1 MGRTF
6 TGAPQSF
13 VSHGSLYLICSNM
26 GVQSYPMTV
35 VLDTTIRR
43 DALRGRGALSNA
55 VGRYERQTRTLLD
68 DGWDR
73 STGQPSVA
81 KAPGRA
87 TAKNVVPA
95 AFMDDGRDDGWRADD
110 NAPPPI
116 RTEVVL
122 DATRSII
129 ARNKSPDISFD
140 QSINPYRG
148 CEHGCIYCF
157 ARPTHAYLGLSPG
170 VDFESRLFAKPD
182 AARLLAKELSA
193 PGYVPRVIAMGT
205 NTDPYQPLEKQM
217 RITRSI
223 LEVLR
228 DFRHPVAIVTKS
240 PLILRDLDILSEM
253 AAMGLAKA
261 ALSITTLDRKLARAM
276 EPRAGT
282 PSRRLQAI
290 QGLAD
295 AGVPAGVM
303 FAPAIPALND
313 HEMEAVLS
321 AAAGHGA
328 RSAGYVLLRL
338 PLEIKDL
345 FREWLETNAPG
356 RARHVMT
363 LVRQMRGGK
372 DYDAAW
378 NTRMKGTGPYAEMM
392 ARRFHMAVRK
402 QGLNRPAPPLA
413 IHSFRRPA
421 RIGDQL
427 ALF

>member
-1 MGRTF
+1 
-6 TGAPQSF
+6 
-13 VSHGSLYLICSNM
+13 
-26 GVQSYPMTV
+26 MTV
-35 VLDTTIRR
+35 VLDTTIQR

-68 DGWDR
+68 DGWNR
-73 STGQPSVA
+73 SIGQPSVA
-81 KAPGRA
+81 KGREQQRGDGRA
-87 TAKNVVPA
+87 AIKGIGHQPA
-95 AFMDDGRDDGWRADD
+95 VIADDGWDDGWRFDD
-110 NAPPPI
+110 DAPPPI

-129 ARNKSPDISFD
+129 AHNKSPDISFD

-157 ARPTHAYLGLSPG
+157 ARPTHAYLGMSPG

-182 AARLLAKELSA
+182 AARLLAKELRA
-193 PGYVPRVIAMGT
+193 PGYVPRVIALGT

-290 QGLAD
+290 QGLSD
-295 AGVPAGVM
+295 AGIPAGVM

-402 QGLNRPAPPLA
+402 LGLNRPSPPLA

>member
-1 MGRTF
+1 
-6 TGAPQSF
+6 
-13 VSHGSLYLICSNM
+13 
-26 GVQSYPMTV
+26 MTV
-35 VLDTTIRR
+35 VLSTTIKPQ
-43 DALRGRGALSNA
+43 LLHGRGAVSNA
-55 VGRYERQTRTLLD
+55 AGRYERQTRVLLD
-68 DGWDR
+68 DGWD
-73 STGQPSVA
+73 
-81 KAPGRA
+81 
-87 TAKNVVPA
+87 
-95 AFMDDGRDDGWRADD
+95 DGWRTEDD
-110 NAPPPI
+110 APPPL
-116 RTEVVL
+116 RTEVIH

-129 ARNKSPDISFD
+129 ARNQSPDISFD

-148 CEHGCIYCF
+148 CEHGCVYCF
-157 ARPTHAYLGLSPG
+157 ARPTHAFLGMSPG
-170 VDFESRLFAKPD
+170 VDFESRLFAKPN
-182 AARLLAKELSA
+182 AAALLAKELSA
-193 PGYVPRVIAMGT
+193 PGYVPKVIALGT
-205 NTDPYQPLEKQM
+205 NTDPYQPLEKKM
-217 RITRSI
+217 RITRQI

-240 PLILRDLDILSEM
+240 PLILRDLDILSDM
-253 AAMGLAKA
+253 AGMGLAKA

-282 PSRRLQAI
+282 PMRRLQAI
-290 QGLAD
+290 QGLSD

-345 FREWLETNAPG
+345 FREWLEVNTPD
-356 RARHVMT
+356 RAKHVMT

-372 DYDAAW
+372 DYDANW

-392 ARRFHMAVRK
+392 ARRFHMAVKRLV
-402 QGLNRPAPPLA
+402 LNRPAAPLA
-413 IHSFRRPA
+413 VHTFKRPA
-421 RIGDQL
+421 RLGDQL